1 MSAVAIAMMA
11 VICSFVWGGFL
22 GLLARA
28 VRMEGTKVRERLDE
42 HPPHPSP

>member
-22 GLLARA
+22 GLLVRA
-28 VRMEGTKVRERLDE
+28 VRMEGAKSLDR
-42 HPPHPSP
+42 P